1 MAGKE
6 WIDGG
11 GECLATCDGD
21 EGRREEGN
29 GCLARSRLG
38 NKCGE

>member
-1 MAGKE
+1 MGRGVTG
-6 WIDGG
+6 DVRR
-11 GECLATCDGD
+11 D

-29 GCLARSRLG
+29 GCLARSRFG